1 MSIKI
6 TEEGKTLL
14 EDAILQDKKV
24 VFSQIELIADVEKS
38 PTEMVKRVD
47 VSKVSASDYNT
58 ITVQA
63 QIDNDGFLDTYYFNR
78 ANVYADEVLFAY
90 DDGINICIPAETTKV
105 INDLEMMMK
114 IDSAVA
120 DLKIIYE
127 GYVLRKDF
135 NDMESKIQKI
145 NTTIK
150 DMEANA
156 VTQND
161 CTDQV
166 SWNSQIVKKEFL
178 TIGNMAFFR
187 ATGGFSTSRGSI
199 VLATIPQGYFPETT
213 RNQSSYE
220 LMGVF
225 TSAYDKE
232 RRNCYVTLNCLSGN
246 VDLQINN
253 NEAYSDTRSDDNV
266 QMIFYGFWKM
276 NAESQGGTGGS
287 ISYREDIEKL
297 RQSIQDSKK
306 EIVRSSREID
316 SLKEDLDNMEVMSN
330 SIEFNVKNINFI
342 NGQVLKDTG
351 KTESVS
357 TFYTTNFI
365 PTPLIDKLIISM
377 DGPAIVRFAQY
388 DASKNFIDGTYIN
401 TSDTTQFINVVFSD
415 STRYMKICVG
425 SWTDL
430 KPIEYYKSI
439 ISIAGDMVLGEIK
452 KIPKYKKAQYVK
464 ENITYSY
471 LPLKINTGVDVPN
484 GIFEKRNIKASTFFE
499 YYNDMVSISVSPN
512 LLFMVSANSD
522 GYGSEATTVAVWR
535 SEDFELSD
543 FNYRYIFLQVK
554 KQDGSEIT
562 LADIA
567 NSVQIK
573 RYTSIDDYVGK
584 SEHIISANNI
594 KNAPVVSKLVDES
607 YAHESNFVII
617 NGMCYMHY
625 MYNTWDKWSDMNIH
639 PETQGYIGVRLSV
652 FSIAE
657 PDKRT
662 VYNIVRG
669 GDDFLGETV
678 KTNFCGSG
686 TITKIGTVVR
696 IITNITLSNSG
707 RTCVF
712 FDFDSNTNSVTKKGI
727 CNVRIKGADDFVPM
741 TTQNGKQHAKWL
753 YDNGYIDT
761 EYKSLFNEFGSDIRE
776 YSDNGTKYVTTAM
789 ANGTNARS
797 CVLLISEDCI
807 NWTALGILDTRT
819 ADGTRLN
826 VMEAGAFRFGSQFYL
841 IGRNNVNVATDS
853 KDVPYF
859 WKVED
864 SGLYK
869 STKPVCLD
877 GDVDCSGAKPSV
889 IRLISRNNL
898 FLLANISAYD
908 KNEFSLV
915 SGISRVAI
923 EFYKLNFDKDTM
935 KAKRILRV
943 SMREGIHTPCL
954 YEYEGNV
961 YMSYTSQKRLLHF
974 MDGDI
979 RFCKIDEELFH

>member
-1 MSIKI
+1 MKKTKNYAMPYPEQDDYFNVEDFQDMMVSVDDLMKKLSDSGAQISSDAEHLYNQTKAQMDNIQKRMNTFTSLKDGSTTGDAELEDIRVAYDGKEYGNAGEAVREQASDIHKALFGAGASIWSKAKSESTKYVAETKGICILNERFTAAGVVTKISRGTFAENESTLNLDRECSAYIVEFEKNPGTVYMPSAETIKI
-6 TEEGKTLL
+6 VSTTKIIFEANGNARCWIPVEKGQYLAVDSTATAYTSESNHVPYMLYDQANKTL
-14 EDAILQDKKV
+14 ECRG
-24 VFSQIELIADVEKS
+24 FG
-38 PTEMVKRVD
+38 
-47 VSKVSASDYNT
+47 SA
-58 ITVQA
+58 
-63 QIDNDGFLDTYYFNR
+63 
-78 ANVYADEVLFAY
+78 
-90 DDGINICIPAETTKV
+90 
-105 INDLEMMMK
+105 
-114 IDSAVA
+114 
-120 DLKIIYE
+120 
-127 GYVLRKDF
+127 
-135 NDMESKIQKI
+135 
-145 NTTIK
+145 
-150 DMEANA
+150 
-156 VTQND
+156 
-161 CTDQV
+161 
-166 SWNSQIVKKEFL
+166 
-178 TIGNMAFFR
+178 
-187 ATGGFSTSRGSI
+187 GSI
-199 VLATIPQGYFPETT
+199 EPVAPYSLALEYKLE
-213 RNQSSYE
+213 
-220 LMGVF
+220 
-225 TSAYDKE
+225 YDMDDTGLVK
-232 RRNCYVTLNCLSGN
+232 
-246 VDLQINN
+246 QINAN
-253 NEAYSDTRSDDNV
+253 
-266 QMIFYGFWKM
+266 
-276 NAESQGGTGGS
+276 
-287 ISYREDIEKL
+287 REDI
-297 RQSIQDSKK
+297 
-306 EIVRSSREID
+306 
-316 SLKEDLDNMEVMSN
+316 DNMEVMSN

-342 NGQVLKDTG
+342 NGHVLKDTG
-351 KTESVS
+351 KTESS
-357 TFYTTNFI
+357 NKFYTTNFI
-365 PTPLIDKLIISM
+365 PTSLVEKLIISM
-377 DGPAIVRFAQY
+377 DEPVIVRLAQY

-401 TSDTTQFINVVFSD
+401 TSNTTKFINVVFSD

-439 ISIAGDMVLGEIK
+439 ISIVGDMVLGEIR

-464 ENITYSY
+464 TNIAYNY

-484 GIFEKRNIKASTFFE
+484 GTFVKINIKASTFFE
-499 YYNDMVSISVSPN
+499 YYNDMASISVSPN

-522 GYGSEATTVAVWR
+522 GYGSEATTVAHWR
-535 SEDFELSD
+535 SEDFELAD
-543 FNYRYIFLQVK
+543 FSYKYIFLQVK

-562 LADIA
+562 FADIA

-657 PDKRT
+657 PNKRT

-678 KTNFCGSG
+678 VETDFCGSG

-696 IITNITLSNSG
+696 ILTNITLSNSG

-761 EYKSLFNEFGSDIRE
+761 EYRSLFFEFGSDIRE

-789 ANGTNARS
+789 AEGTNVRS
-797 CVLLISEDCI
+797 CVLLTSENCI
-807 NWTALGILDTRT
+807 NWTALGILDTQT
-819 ADGTRLN
+819 ASGIRLN
-826 VMEAGAFRFGSQFYL
+826 VMEAGAFRYGAQFYL
-841 IGRNNVNVATDS
+841 IGRNNVNIATNS

-859 WKVED
+859 WKIED
-864 SGLYK
+864 SNLYK

-889 IRLISRNNL
+889 IRLMSRNNL
-898 FLLANISAYD
+898 LLLANISAYD
-908 KNEFSLV
+908 KNEFSLT

-979 RFCKIDEELFH
+979 RFCKLDEELFH

>member
-1 MSIKI
+1 MI
-6 TEEGKTLL
+6 TAVIDAGQHYCQAVSDLWQWDYGQTLRIQGVKLPAAVEVQFSTTERIGETVTRIGVTQEGVTEVPIPDTLL
-14 EDAILQDKKV
+14 EGGGTTQDYTIYAFVYIENGDSGKTEYRVSMKVRARPKPEAHATPEEGELFRQAIVAVAESADRAESARKSAEASADEAKTAKENAETAVKNAEAFKTEAETARSGAVRAATESTDAKNSAEKSRAAAEKAKQDAEAAKAAAEKLAKKV
-24 VFSQIELIADVEKS
+24 ETAKEEIQESAD
-38 PTEMVKRVD
+38 
-47 VSKVSASDYNT
+47 
-58 ITVQA
+58 Q
-63 QIDNDGFLDTYYFNR
+63 
-78 ANVYADEVLFAY
+78 
-90 DDGINICIPAETTKV
+90 
-105 INDLEMMMK
+105 
-114 IDSAVA
+114 
-120 DLKIIYE
+120 
-127 GYVLRKDF
+127 
-135 NDMESKIQKI
+135 IQK
-145 NTTIK
+145 
-150 DMEANA
+150 NA
-156 VTQND
+156 
-161 CTDQV
+161 
-166 SWNSQIVKKEFL
+166 I
-178 TIGNMAFFR
+178 
-187 ATGGFSTSRGSI
+187 
-199 VLATIPQGYFPETT
+199 
-213 RNQSSYE
+213 
-220 LMGVF
+220 
-225 TSAYDKE
+225 
-232 RRNCYVTLNCLSGN
+232 
-246 VDLQINN
+246 
-253 NEAYSDTRSDDNV
+253 
-266 QMIFYGFWKM
+266 
-276 NAESQGGTGGS
+276 
-287 ISYREDIEKL
+287 
-297 RQSIQDSKK
+297 
-306 EIVRSSREID
+306 EID
-316 SLKEDLDNMEVMSN
+316 SLKEDIDTTEVMSN

-342 NGQVLKDTG
+342 NGYVLRDTG
-351 KTESVS
+351 KTESAS

-365 PTPLIDKLIISM
+365 PTPLVDKLIISI

-401 TSDTTQFINVVFSD
+401 KSDTTQFINVVFSD

-425 SWTDL
+425 NWTDL

-439 ISIAGDMVLGEIK
+439 VSVLGNTILGEVK
-452 KIPKYKKAQYVK
+452 KVSDSISKYKKAQYIKKDVA
-464 ENITYSY
+464 YSY
-471 LPLKINTGVDVPN
+471 LPLKIKTGVDVPS
-484 GIFEKRNIKASTFFE
+484 GTFEKKFFKASTFFE
-499 YYNDMVSISVSPN
+499 YYNDMISISVAPN
-512 LLFMVSANSD
+512 LLFMVSVNSD
-522 GYGSEATTVAVWR
+522 GYGSEATTVATWR
-535 SEDFELSD
+535 SEDFELAD
-543 FNYRYIFLQVK
+543 FSYKYIFLQVK

-562 LADIA
+562 FADIE

-573 RYTSIDDYVGK
+573 RYTSIDAYVGK

-662 VYNIVRG
+662 VYDIVRG

-678 KTNFCGSG
+678 GTAFCGSG
-686 TITKIGTVVR
+686 TIAKIGNNIR
-696 IITNITLSNSG
+696 ILTNITLSNSG
-707 RTCVF
+707 RTCVY
-712 FDFDSNTNSVTKKGI
+712 FDFDSTTNSITKKGI
-727 CNVRIKGADDFVPM
+727 CNVKIKGTDDLIPM

-753 YDNGYIDT
+753 YSNGYVDT
-761 EYKSLFNEFGSDIRE
+761 EYESLFDEFGSDVRE

-789 ANGTNARS
+789 ANGTNVRS

-807 NWTALGILDTRT
+807 NWTALGILDTQT
-819 ADGTRLN
+819 ADGARLN

-841 IGRNNVNVATDS
+841 IGRNNVNIATDS

-859 WKVED
+859 WKIED
-864 SGLYK
+864 SNLYK

-915 SGISRVAI
+915 SGISRVAL

-935 KAKRILRV
+935 KANRILRV

-974 MDGDI
+974 IDGDI
-979 RFCKIDEELFH
+979 RFCKLDEELFH

>member
-1 MSIKI
+1 MI
-6 TEEGKTLL
+6 TAIIDAGQHYCQAVSDLWQWDYGQTLRIQGVKLPAAVEVQFSTTERIGETVTRIGVTQEGVTEVPIPDTLL
-14 EDAILQDKKV
+14 EGSGTTQDYTIYAFVYIENGDSGKTEYRVSMKVRARPKPEAHATPEEGELFRQAIVAVAESADRAESARKSAETSADEAKTAKENAETAAKVAEAFKTEAETAKNDAVQAKEAAEKAKIGTA
-24 VFSQIELIADVEKS
+24 ADREVTEAASKAAQVSAVSAEKS
-38 PTEMVKRVD
+38 AEK
-47 VSKVSASDYNT
+47 
-58 ITVQA
+58 
-63 QIDNDGFLDTYYFNR
+63 
-78 ANVYADEVLFAY
+78 
-90 DDGINICIPAETTKV
+90 AETAKEE
-105 INDLEMMMK
+105 IQE
-114 IDSAVA
+114 SA
-120 DLKIIYE
+120 DQ
-127 GYVLRKDF
+127 
-135 NDMESKIQKI
+135 IQK
-145 NTTIK
+145 
-150 DMEANA
+150 NA
-156 VTQND
+156 T
-161 CTDQV
+161 
-166 SWNSQIVKKEFL
+166 
-178 TIGNMAFFR
+178 
-187 ATGGFSTSRGSI
+187 
-199 VLATIPQGYFPETT
+199 
-213 RNQSSYE
+213 
-220 LMGVF
+220 
-225 TSAYDKE
+225 
-232 RRNCYVTLNCLSGN
+232 
-246 VDLQINN
+246 
-253 NEAYSDTRSDDNV
+253 
-266 QMIFYGFWKM
+266 
-276 NAESQGGTGGS
+276 
-287 ISYREDIEKL
+287 
-297 RQSIQDSKK
+297 
-306 EIVRSSREID
+306 EID
-316 SLKEDLDNMEVMSN
+316 SLKEDLDNMKVMSN

-342 NGQVLKDTG
+342 NGHVLKDTG

-439 ISIAGDMVLGEIK
+439 ISIAGDMVLGEIR

-562 LADIA
+562 LDDIA

-657 PDKRT
+657 PNKRT

-678 KTNFCGSG
+678 ETDFCGSG

-696 IITNITLSNSG
+696 ILTNITLSNSG

-761 EYKSLFNEFGSDIRE
+761 EYESLFNEFGSDIRE

-797 CVLLISEDCI
+797 CVLLTSEDCI
-807 NWTALGILDTRT
+807 DWTALGILDTQT
-819 ADGTRLN
+819 ASGIRLN
-826 VMEAGAFRFGSQFYL
+826 VMEAGAFRFGAQFYL
-841 IGRNNVNVATDS
+841 IGRNNVNIAIDS

-859 WKVED
+859 WKIED
-864 SGLYK
+864 SNLYK
-869 STKPVCLD
+869 STKPVCLA

-889 IRLISRNNL
+889 IRLMSRNNL

-915 SGISRVAI
+915 SGIARVAI

-979 RFCKIDEELFH
+979 RFCKLDEELFH